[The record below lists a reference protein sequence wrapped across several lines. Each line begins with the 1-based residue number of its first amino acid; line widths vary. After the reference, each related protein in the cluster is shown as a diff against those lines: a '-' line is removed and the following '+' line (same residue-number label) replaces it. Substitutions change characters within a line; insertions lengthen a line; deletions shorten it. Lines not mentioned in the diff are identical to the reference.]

1 MPTEKKSAVGEKV
14 LFGPTRPT
22 GVRDPEA
29 DALWNCWRFVD
40 VEPAGLADR
49 VAECV
54 RRGTP
59 FYLNELVPRCNLR
72 LDGDAMYQGRVRP
85 AELADALRKAGPL
98 YLGRMIC
105 GEYGGMLYW
114 TKNSLDGRIYPR
126 LPKARDLEEARR
138 NFHRRVEEYAAREH
152 AFGGGPYIGLC
163 SGMCYP
169 PIDSKAF
176 DIPGL
181 ELEPGDPER
190 LSAAVRGMAR
200 AYGKDLFL
208 TLVAHGWYGGGIW
221 DETYFQ
227 RLVNAFHFCYLAGFG
242 GICSESGHF
251 GFSGYGRRVDR
262 DDPRAARFRRIMRD
276 FRRFCDRDRRRA
288 GGPETPMAFLHGHL
302 DGYPGLWTDC
312 VWGQFDDPEFA
323 CGDPERGWELTATV
337 YRKHPWHDHLLR
349 GDADVSGQPPCG
361 MYDIVP
367 DDIPSDRLARYK
379 LLVVPGW
386 NTMTEALYAKLKRF
400 VAGGGTLFMSLAQL
414 RTNIRRGEPM
424 KLFRGGDCR
433 DLFGVRVSPRAFSV
447 VNGLKFRVPDS
458 VGGRCLWPDWGPNCD
473 PKFSDGRFTAAKLA
487 ECTARIVASGS
498 THFVGGEDSAKDCP
512 PVLLE
517 HRLGKGR
524 AFLLNSREFPGHPA
538 VFPLASTVL
547 SVLMRGFQPKDL
559 PVVASDKI
567 RYAVYGR
574 TIYAMNSDGDLPGSL
589 QIGGKLWKIAPNRL
603 KRIDLD

>member
-29 DALWNCWRFVD
+29 DALGNCCRFVD

-190 LSAAVRGMAR
+190 LSAAVRQKRVVDHIRPTYRYAAMAVFVL
-200 AYGKDLFL
+200 ALGA
-208 TLVAHGWYGGGIW
+208 LV
-221 DETYFQ
+221 
-227 RLVNAFHFCYLAGFG
+227 FG
-242 GICSESGHF
+242 VISILRHD
-251 GFSGYGRRVDR
+251 GFSMYFVLFG
-262 DDPRAARFRRIMRD
+262 
-276 FRRFCDRDRRRA
+276 
-288 GGPETPMAFLHGHL
+288 MAFLFYSMSSRML
-302 DGYPGLWTDC
+302 PTAKNNSRY
-312 VWGQFDDPEFA
+312 VK
-323 CGDPERGWELTATV
+323 ERWEKALLASRELTMTGET
-337 YRKHPWHDHLLR
+337 PF
-349 GDADVSGQPPCG
+349 P
-361 MYDIVP
+361 VP
-367 DDIPSDRLARYK
+367 YQ
-379 LLVVPGW
+379 
-386 NTMTEALYAKLKRF
+386 YA
-400 VAGGGTLFMSLAQL
+400 
-414 RTNIRRGEPM
+414 
-424 KLFRGGDCR
+424 
-433 DLFGVRVSPRAFSV
+433 
-447 VNGLKFRVPDS
+447 
-458 VGGRCLWPDWGPNCD
+458 
-473 PKFSDGRFTAAKLA
+473 
-487 ECTARIVASGS
+487 
-498 THFVGGEDSAKDCP
+498 
-512 PVLLE
+512 
-517 HRLGKGR
+517 
-524 AFLLNSREFPGHPA
+524 HPA
-538 VFPLASTVL
+538 VLDRMIRVIREGRAESKEQAYEIMKADLKALNSDVTV
-547 SVLMRGFQPKDL
+547 SQTEYDE
-559 PVVASDKI
+559 VVAVKPLFLECGYRDE
-567 RYAVYGR
+567 
-574 TIYAMNSDGDLPGSL
+574 L
-589 QIGGKLWKIAPNRL
+589 QETL
-603 KRIDLD
+603 